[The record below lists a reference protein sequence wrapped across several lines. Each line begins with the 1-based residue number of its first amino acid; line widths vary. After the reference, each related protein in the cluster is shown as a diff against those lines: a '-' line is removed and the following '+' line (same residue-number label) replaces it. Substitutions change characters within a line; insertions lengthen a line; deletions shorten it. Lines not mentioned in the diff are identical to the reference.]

1 MIAVIRRRKK
11 ENHFK
16 NQRERGCF
24 LGVGVTSDWTRKD
37 DFERGGRGRDFRKR
51 CHHVFFSSFSSRNKN
66 IFFFRSRGKRVCAC
80 VCVLVWFLGKR
91 SFFQS
96 VSLSLFLFVRVY
108 YIYLYSLSVLVC
120 DRGVREDL
128 VRNEIP
134 PPKRRKRR
142 ETTEMSR
149 TTTSTTRR
157 VRVKTTKKSTRK
169 RRNGIK
175 S

>member
-1 MIAVIRRRKK
+1 
-11 ENHFK
+11 
-16 NQRERGCF
+16 
-24 LGVGVTSDWTRKD
+24 VGVTRSPVSLSLSPSLLGRKMTSTQKEEEDVGETFESDGIASAEEVSA
-37 DFERGGRGRDFRKR
+37 FVN
-51 CHHVFFSSFSSRNKN
+51 VFVF
-66 IFFFRSRGKRVCAC
+66 A
-80 VCVLVWFLGKR
+80 FLGKR

>member
-1 MIAVIRRRKK
+1 MLRSPLSLSLSPSLLGRKMTSTQKEEEDVGETFESDGIASAEEVSAFV
-11 ENHFK
+11 N
-16 NQRERGCF
+16 
-24 LGVGVTSDWTRKD
+24 
-37 DFERGGRGRDFRKR
+37 
-51 CHHVFFSSFSSRNKN
+51 VFVF
-66 IFFFRSRGKRVCAC
+66 A
-80 VCVLVWFLGKR
+80 FLGKR

-128 VRNEIP
+128 VRNERP

-142 ETTEMSR
+142 ETTTEMSR
-149 TTTSTTRR
+149 TTTSTTRP

>member
-1 MIAVIRRRKK
+1 VRL
-11 ENHFK
+11 FLS
-16 NQRERGCF
+16 RGGGCYALPCLSVSLSF
-24 LGVGVTSDWTRKD
+24 SPRTKD
-37 DFERGGRGRDFRKR
+37 DVDAERGGRCGRKDFRR
-51 CHHVFFSSFSSRNKN
+51 RRYRVFR
-66 IFFFRSRGKRVCAC
+66 RGKRVCAC
-80 VCVLVWFLGKR
+80 VCVLFWFLGKR

-120 DRGVREDL
+120 DRGVRDM

>member
-1 MIAVIRRRKK
+1 MRL
-11 ENHFK
+11 FC
-16 NQRERGCF
+16 RGGGCYVSVSLSF
-24 LGVGVTSDWTRKD
+24 SPRTKD
-37 DFERGGRGRDFRKR
+37 DVDAERGGRCGRDFRKR
-51 CHHVFFSSFSSRNKN
+51 RYRVFR
-66 IFFFRSRGKRVCAC
+66 RCKRVCEC
-80 VCVLVWFLGKR
+80 VCVLFWFLGKR

-96 VSLSLFLFVRVY
+96 VSLALFLFVRVY
-108 YIYLYSLSVLVC
+108 YIYLYSLSVLVY

-128 VRNEIP
+128 VRNERP

-142 ETTEMSR
+142 ETTTEMSR
-149 TTTSTTRR
+149 TTTSTTRP

>member
-1 MIAVIRRRKK
+1 MTSTQKEEEDVGETFESDGIASAEEVSAFV
-11 ENHFK
+11 N
-16 NQRERGCF
+16 
-24 LGVGVTSDWTRKD
+24 
-37 DFERGGRGRDFRKR
+37 
-51 CHHVFFSSFSSRNKN
+51 VFVF
-66 IFFFRSRGKRVCAC
+66 A
-80 VCVLVWFLGKR
+80 FLGKR

-120 DRGVREDL
+120 DRGVRDM

>member
-1 MIAVIRRRKK
+1 MTSTQKEEEDVGETFESVGIASSEEVSAFV
-11 ENHFK
+11 N
-16 NQRERGCF
+16 
-24 LGVGVTSDWTRKD
+24 
-37 DFERGGRGRDFRKR
+37 
-51 CHHVFFSSFSSRNKN
+51 VFVF
-66 IFFFRSRGKRVCAC
+66 A
-80 VCVLVWFLGKR
+80 FLGKR

-96 VSLSLFLFVRVY
+96 VSLSLSFCLCVFII

-128 VRNEIP
+128 VRNERP

-142 ETTEMSR
+142 ETTTEMSR
-149 TTTSTTRR
+149 TTTSTTRP

>member
-1 MIAVIRRRKK
+1 MTSTQKEEEDVGETFESDGIASAEEVSAFV
-11 ENHFK
+11 N
-16 NQRERGCF
+16 
-24 LGVGVTSDWTRKD
+24 
-37 DFERGGRGRDFRKR
+37 
-51 CHHVFFSSFSSRNKN
+51 VFVF
-66 IFFFRSRGKRVCAC
+66 A
-80 VCVLVWFLGKR
+80 FLGKR

-96 VSLSLFLFVRVY
+96 VSLSLSFCLCVFII

-128 VRNEIP
+128 VRNERP

-142 ETTEMSR
+142 ETTTEMSR
-149 TTTSTTRR
+149 TTTSTTRP

>member
-1 MIAVIRRRKK
+1 M
-11 ENHFK
+11 
-16 NQRERGCF
+16 
-24 LGVGVTSDWTRKD
+24 TRSPSLSLSLSFSPGIKD
-37 DFERGGRGRDFRKR
+37 DVDAERGGRCGGDFRR
-51 CHHVFFSSFSSRNKN
+51 RWYRVFR
-66 IFFFRSRGKRVCAC
+66 RGKRVCEC
-80 VCVLVWFLGKR
+80 VCVLFWFLGKR

-96 VSLSLFLFVRVY
+96 VSLSLSFCACLL
-108 YIYLYSLSVLVC
+108 YIYLYSLSVLVY

-128 VRNEIP
+128 VRNERP

-142 ETTEMSR
+142 ETTTEMSR
-149 TTTSTTRR
+149 TTTSTTRP

>member
-1 MIAVIRRRKK
+1 MRL
-11 ENHFK
+11 FC
-16 NQRERGCF
+16 RGGGCYALSLSVSLSF
-24 LGVGVTSDWTRKD
+24 SPRTKD
-37 DFERGGRGRDFRKR
+37 DVDAERGGRCGRDFRKR
-51 CHHVFFSSFSSRNKN
+51 WYRVFR
-66 IFFFRSRGKRVCAC
+66 RGKRVCEC
-80 VCVLVWFLGKR
+80 VCVLFWFLGKR

-120 DRGVREDL
+120 DRGVRDM

-149 TTTSTTRR
+149 TTTSTTRP

>member
-1 MIAVIRRRKK
+1 MFNTKNLNKSREK
-11 ENHFK
+11 EID
-16 NQRERGCF
+16 CF
-24 LGVGVTSDWTRKD
+24 VGVVGVTRSLFLSVSLSFSPRRKD
-37 DFERGGRGRDFRKR
+37 DVDAERGGRCGGDFRKR
-51 CHHVFFSSFSSRNKN
+51 WYRVCR
-66 IFFFRSRGKRVCAC
+66 RGKRVCECFC
-80 VCVLVWFLGKR
+80 VCVSRETV
-91 SFFQS
+91 FFPIGF
-96 VSLSLFLFVRVY
+96 SLSLFLFVRVY
-108 YIYLYSLSVLVC
+108 YIYLYSLSVLVY

-142 ETTEMSR
+142 ETTTEMSR
-149 TTTSTTRR
+149 TTTSTTRP

>member
-1 MIAVIRRRKK
+1 VRL
-11 ENHFK
+11 FLS
-16 NQRERGCF
+16 RGGGCYALPCLSVSLSF
-24 LGVGVTSDWTRKD
+24 SPRTKD
-37 DFERGGRGRDFRKR
+37 DVDAERGGRCGRRDFRR
-51 CHHVFFSSFSSRNKN
+51 RRYRVFR
-66 IFFFRSRGKRVCAC
+66 RGKRVCAC
-80 VCVLVWFLGKR
+80 VCVLFWFLGKR

-120 DRGVREDL
+120 DRGVREGL

>member
-1 MIAVIRRRKK
+1 M
-11 ENHFK
+11 
-16 NQRERGCF
+16 
-24 LGVGVTSDWTRKD
+24 VGVTLSPVSVSLSFSPRTND
-37 DFERGGRGRDFRKR
+37 DVDAERGGRCGRRDFRR
-51 CHHVFFSSFSSRNKN
+51 RRYRVFR
-66 IFFFRSRGKRVCAC
+66 RGKRVCAC
-80 VCVLVWFLGKR
+80 VCVLFWFLGKR